1 MCEVKTDAQKNAQRK
16 QFKALRRTMPQSQKE
31 NFDLEIFKK
40 VCALPEYK
48 NADTIFAYVSTAI
61 EIDTLR
67 IIEDALQN
75 GKTVAVPRCVAGTR
89 NMEFYKIETL
99 RELEEG
105 AYGILEPPANP
116 QKKQENFKSGLCIVP
131 ALCYDKEG
139 YRLGYGGG
147 YYDRFLP
154 QFQGNTV
161 GLTYEVCFLDTLS
174 RGRYDC
180 AVQTVV
186 TEARILK
193 INKF

>member
-1 MCEVKTDAQKNAQRK
+1 MCTVNVEAQKKAQRAEY
-16 QFKALRRTMPQSQKE
+16 KALRRAMPKNQKE
-31 NFDLEIFKK
+31 SFDLEIFKK
-40 VCALPEYK
+40 VCALPSYQH
-48 NADTIFAYVSTAI
+48 ADTIFAYVSTEI
-61 EIDTLR
+61 EIDTFHILK
-67 IIEDALQN
+67 DALQS
-75 GKTVAVPRCVAGTR
+75 GKTVAVPRCVPGTR
-89 NMEFYKIETL
+89 QMEFYKIDAL
-99 RELEEG
+99 QDLVKG
-105 AYGILEPPANP
+105 AFGILEPPENP
-116 QKKQENFKSGLCIVP
+116 QKKLENLESGLCIVP

-154 QFQGNTV
+154 QFHGNTV

-193 INKF
+193 INEI